1 MLPDEVRLIFSSW
14 HYTSIL
20 STNKHS
26 GKRLKHRIEPKQQRT
41 HEVAPLKQQFP
52 ITVLFQSVPAL
63 HYGDFILRE

>member
-20 STNKHS
+20 STNKHR

-41 HEVAPLKQQFP
+41 HEVAPLK
-52 ITVLFQSVPAL
+52 
-63 HYGDFILRE
+63 